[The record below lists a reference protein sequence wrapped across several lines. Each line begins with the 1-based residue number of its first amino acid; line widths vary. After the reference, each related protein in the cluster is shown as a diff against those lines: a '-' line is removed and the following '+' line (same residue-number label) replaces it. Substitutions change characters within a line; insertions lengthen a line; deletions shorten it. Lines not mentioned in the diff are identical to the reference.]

1 MTYAQ
6 LRPHLHE
13 PDLIGMSARDAHCIA
28 RGATVDD
35 TDAERHRPVSDAD
48 ADTATTQRRRRQNEP
63 TMPPAET
70 GETTQTQP
78 PQDDGF
84 DFAAVDIVDIE
95 DLAIAFCRTNRH
107 IPAAKGMRKDAEN
120 RILRAHG
127 IPLAT
132 IVSQYEQEGHEYV
145 PEDDKTLER
154 ALKWHII
161 QHEALLRMS
170 NDRGGHTAR
179 RRQVGAQLHLWE
191 TGGQRALIEQ
201 LLVDRRDAKRERD
214 LLQRAEEQ
222 VRPQIAG
229 GRADTARMQ
238 DMAALNRLRDAMMM
252 LGKNKGVLDTNN
264 PDIQK
269 QRGPHRQRGL

>member
-1 MTYAQ
+1 M
-6 LRPHLHE
+6 
-13 PDLIGMSARDAHCIA
+13 
-28 RGATVDD
+28 
-35 TDAERHRPVSDAD
+35 
-48 ADTATTQRRRRQNEP
+48 
-63 TMPPAET
+63 
-70 GETTQTQP
+70 
-78 PQDDGF
+78 
-84 DFAAVDIVDIE
+84 DIVDIE

-132 IVSQYEQEGHEYV
+132 IVGQYEQEGHEYV

-191 TGGQRALIEQ
+191 TNGQRALIEQ
-201 LLVDRRDAKRERD
+201 LLVDRGDAKRD

-252 LGKNKGVLDTNN
+252 LGKNQGVLDTNN
-264 PDIQK
+264 PDTQQQLRDK
-269 QRGPHRQRGL
+269 HRGL

>member
-1 MTYAQ
+1 MALTPSWSVVPVGRCQ
-6 LRPHLHE
+6 VP
-13 PDLIGMSARDAHCIA
+13 ARQVPA
-28 RGATVDD
+28 GTGTV
-35 TDAERHRPVSDAD
+35 PVAC
-48 ADTATTQRRRRQNEP
+48 
-63 TMPPAET
+63 PA
-70 GETTQTQP
+70 
-78 PQDDGF
+78 
-84 DFAAVDIVDIE
+84 
-95 DLAIAFCRTNRH
+95 
-107 IPAAKGMRKDAEN
+107 
-120 RILRAHG
+120 
-127 IPLAT
+127 
-132 IVSQYEQEGHEYV
+132 YV

-201 LLVDRRDAKRERD
+201 LLVDRRDAKRD

-238 DMAALNRLRDAMMM
+238 DMAALNRLRDA
-252 LGKNKGVLDTNN
+252 KPRTETHAIRREI
-264 PDIQK
+264 P
-269 QRGPHRQRGL
+269 RQIRDA